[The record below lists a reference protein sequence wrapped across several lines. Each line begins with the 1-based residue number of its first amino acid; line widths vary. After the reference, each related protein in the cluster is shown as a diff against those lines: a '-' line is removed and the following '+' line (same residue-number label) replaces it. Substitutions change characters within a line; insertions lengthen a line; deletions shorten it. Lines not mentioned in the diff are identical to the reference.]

1 MEYRVVG
8 NENPIG
14 SRRSFEDRI
23 NLHLKF
29 GWAPQGAM
37 ASSAVNAKDWLKNA
51 GVPRPQQSLFLFQA
65 LIHPREDV
73 AAHLAELGEQLK
85 AIMAKDVTT
94 LDIASKRLLKDLAT
108 YLEEELEYHGDM
120 FVDKEMQEALSEVQL
135 SRERLRK
142 ALKSLEVK
150 KPSPFAQLQPL
161 LPLQA
166 LQDAA

>member
-23 NLHLKF
+23 NLHLRF
-29 GWAPQGAM
+29 GWLPQGPLA
-37 ASSAVNAKDWLKNA
+37 ASAVNAKDWMRNA
-51 GVPRPQQSLFLFQA
+51 GVPRPQQSLFLFQG
-65 LIHPREDV
+65 LTHPRDE
-73 AAHLAELGEQLK
+73 AWAHLMEIGEQLK
-85 AIMAKDVTT
+85 ALQARDVSSLDTAAKRMIKETA
-94 LDIASKRLLKDLAT
+94 L

-120 FVDKEMQEALSEVQL
+120 FVDKELQESLSEIGL

-150 KPSPFAQLQPL
+150 KPSPFSQLQPM
-161 LPLQA
+161 LP

>member
-23 NLHLKF
+23 NLHLRF
-29 GWAPQGAM
+29 GWTPQGPLA
-37 ASSAVNAKDWLKNA
+37 ASAVNAKDWMKNA
-51 GVPRPQQSLFLFQA
+51 GVPRPQQSLFLFQG
-65 LIHPREDV
+65 LTHPREE
-73 AAHLAELGEQLK
+73 AASHLQEIGEQLK
-85 AIMAKDVTT
+85 ALQSREVGT
-94 LDIASKRLLKDLAT
+94 LDTASKRMLKETAL

-120 FVDKEMQEALSEVQL
+120 FVDRELQESLSEVGL

-142 ALKSLEVK
+142 ALKSLQAK
-150 KPSPFAQLQPL
+150 KPSPFPQVQPM
-161 LPLQA
+161 LP

>member
-23 NLHLKF
+23 NLHLRF
-29 GWAPQGAM
+29 GWQPQGPM
-37 ASSAVNAKDWLKNA
+37 AAQAVSAKDWMKNA

-65 LIHPREDV
+65 LIHPRDEA
-73 AAHLAELGEQLK
+73 AAHLMELGEHLK
-85 AIMAKDVTT
+85 ALQAKDVSS
-94 LDIASKRLLKDLAT
+94 LDAFAKRMLRDLAL

-120 FVDKEMQEALSEVQL
+120 FVDRELQESLSEIRL
-135 SRERLRK
+135 SRERLRR

-150 KPSPFAQLQPL
+150 KPNPFAAMQPL
-161 LPLQA
+161 LPLE
-166 LQDAA
+166 DAA

>member
-29 GWAPQGAM
+29 GWQPQGPM
-37 ASSAVNAKDWLKNA
+37 AASAVNAKDWMKNA

-65 LIHPREDV
+65 LTHPRED
-73 AAHLAELGEQLK
+73 AASHLMEIGTHLK
-85 AIMAKDVTT
+85 ALQAKDI
-94 LDIASKRLLKDLAT
+94 LSMDAAGKRLLKEMAL

-120 FVDKEMQEALSEVQL
+120 FVDKELQESLSEIGL
-135 SRERLRK
+135 SRERMRK
-142 ALKSLEVK
+142 ALKSLEVR
-150 KPSPFAQLQPL
+150 KPAPFSQMQPL
-161 LPLQA
+161 LPLQ
-166 LQDAA
+166 DAA